1 MLKAEREYILLY
13 ICGYILFFGAVSL
26 ILFEIDIIDDINLFK
41 GIISIICIILIVIS
55 NRYFFTCG
63 KWMKNGIEKY
73 KISFINTII
82 FSFTILVYIL
92 SIDNIIIN
100 IQNYPDFSNNLFVF
114 LIICIIIIP
123 LGLIGSINNY
133 RNIKLM
139 KKHIEEVKNST
150 DTISNEVQK
159 WLLFEKLFIISMNR
173 KTKRQYLGIMNDRRA
188 FAIAILYDLF
198 LKRKIRIEN
207 HLIKI
212 QDITSTN
219 NPILDN
225 ILKYIKDLNNKRVV
239 NVIFHLYLKSRDY
252 SIDFYN
258 QLNKQGIINFKEKKI
273 LKKSLFLWVDFLLSE
288 VQIEIIR
295 PVQRIIYN
303 DEIPDC
309 DSFSLFKIIEEIEL
323 VNRFIA
329 KKFRQ
334 LFPKKL
340 RDLGRKYLFNRKEY
354 NFLLDL
360 INYKDICFAMD
371 FTAIDFC

>member
-225 ILKYIKDLNNKRVV
+225 ILKYIKDLNDKRVT
-239 NVIFHLYLKSRDY
+239 NAIWHLYMKSREY
-252 SIDFYN
+252 SIDFYE
-258 QLNKQGIINFKEKKI
+258 QLNKQGIVNFKEKKI
-273 LKKSLFLWVDFLLSE
+273 LKKSLFLWVDFLVPE
-288 VQIEIIR
+288 VQIEIVR
-295 PVQRIIYN
+295 HLQRVIYN
-303 DEIPDC
+303 NEIPDC
-309 DSFSLFKIIEEIEL
+309 DSFCLLKIIDEIEL

-329 KKFRQ
+329 KKFRDS
-334 LFPKKL
+334 FSKKL
-340 RDLGRKYLFNRKEY
+340 NYLGKSHLIDRKEY
-354 NFLLDL
+354 NFLLEIIEYIDPWHIIDL
-360 INYKDICFAMD
+360 TD
-371 FTAIDFC
+371 